1 MGAGYKQNS
10 QIMKSILITFD
21 QAYQHRIIDALD
33 KFNCRGFTYFEQVQ
47 GRGTNTGDPHYGSHA
62 WPSMCSAIIS
72 LVEDHRVKPILDH
85 LRYMDEATPM
95 LGLRAFV
102 WNIEDGM

>member
-1 MGAGYKQNS
+1 MFMKINS
-10 QIMKSILITFD
+10 KNMKSIFITFD

-33 KFNCRGFTYFEQVQ
+33 KHNCRGFTYFEQVQ
-47 GRGTNTGDPHYGSHA
+47 GRGTTTGEPHYGSHA
-62 WPSMCSAIIS
+62 WPSMCSAIITI
-72 LVEDHRVKPILDH
+72 VEDHRVKPILDQ
-85 LRYMDEATPM
+85 LRQMDEATPM

>member
-33 KFNCRGFTYFEQVQ
+33 KHNCRGFSYFEQVQ
-47 GRGTNTGDPHYGSHA
+47 GRGTTTGDPHYGSHA
-62 WPSMCSAIIS
+62 WPSMCSAIITI
-72 LVEDHRVKPILDH
+72 VEDHRVKPILDQ
-85 LRYMDEATPM
+85 LRQMDEATPM

>member
-1 MGAGYKQNS
+1 
-10 QIMKSILITFD
+10 MKSLFITFD

-33 KFNCRGFTYFEQVQ
+33 KHNCRGFTYFEQVQ
-47 GRGTNTGDPHYGSHA
+47 GRGTSTGEPHYGSHA

-72 LVEDHRVKPILDH
+72 IVEDHRVKPILDQ
-85 LRYMDEATPM
+85 LRQMDEATPM